1 MNITLLKLNGT
12 GTNGRRIDVLRLD
25 YLVNTKN
32 PMLRSESLFEVLQ
45 LDIRFLA
52 KRKKNSK
59 KKYTNLFSKNIITSR
74 FRTVHLNLIETVVG

>member
-52 KRKKNSK
+52 NREKNSK
-59 KKYTNLFSKNIITSR
+59 KKIHKLVLEEHHNQQ
-74 FRTVHLNLIETVVG
+74 V

>member
-12 GTNGRRIDVLRLD
+12 GTNGRRFDVLRLD

-52 KRKKNSK
+52 NREKNSK
-59 KKYTNLFSKNIITSR
+59 KIHKLVLEEHHNQQ
-74 FRTVHLNLIETVVG
+74 V